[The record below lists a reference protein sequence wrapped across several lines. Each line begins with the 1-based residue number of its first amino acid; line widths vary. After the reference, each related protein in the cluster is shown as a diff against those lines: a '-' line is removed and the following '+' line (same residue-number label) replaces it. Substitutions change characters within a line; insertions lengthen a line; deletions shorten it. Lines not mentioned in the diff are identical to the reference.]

1 MVITRCP
8 DCHARFRVTEGQ
20 LKLARGQVRCGACL
34 TVFDARVHAVQ
45 ESEAETAK
53 ADTHSAPH
61 AAPEGEAAAH
71 ETNVREHR
79 VREHTVQASTLQEST
94 LQKSSLQKSTAQKN
108 APRESTSQVTPEPE
122 PSATQPAK
130 ASIESAAVAA
140 AGMSAGPVT
149 FNAEPLAFHHDDSDD
164 SPFVTSGWLLLSLLA
179 GLALVAQLLWFERAR
194 LAEYPELGTIYTLI
208 CDQVD
213 CSLQQNALTLID
225 NQGLH
230 LQPHPQYTD
239 ALSATILLEN
249 KAAFSQPWPGLQ
261 LRFTDLKGRLVA
273 QRTFQPEEYLDT
285 TSVDPLRM
293 PSSQPVQIELELAAP
308 GRRGVSYELK
318 LTPADSASAK

>member
-53 ADTHSAPH
+53 ADTHSAPQ
-61 AAPEGEAAAH
+61 AAPESEAAARQA
-71 ETNVREHR
+71 NARAHR
-79 VREHTVQASTLQEST
+79 VHEHIARASTLQESA
-94 LQKSSLQKSTAQKN
+94 LKKSTHQEPN
-108 APRESTSQVTPEPE
+108 IQVAPEPE

-130 ASIESAAVAA
+130 TAIESAAVAA

-164 SPFVTSGWLLLSLLA
+164 SPFVTSGWLLMSLLA

-213 CSLQQNALTLID
+213 CSLQQNTLTLID

-230 LQPHPQYTD
+230 LQPHPHYSD

-293 PSSQPVQIELELAAP
+293 PSGQPVQIELELAAP

-318 LTPADSASAK
+318 LTAADSASAK